1 VPIASFGHVGDGAG
15 NFASPKGVSA
25 DSDGNIYVVDA
36 LFDAVQVF
44 ARDGTL
50 LLGFGERGTRA
61 GRLWLPSGMFIDA
74 KDAIYVADA
83 YNQRIS
89 VFERVA
95 AAGKEGDD
103 TIQ

>member
-1 VPIASFGHVGDGAG
+1 MG
-15 NFASPKGVSA
+15 A

-44 ARDGTL
+44 GRDGTL

-61 GRLWLPSGMFIDA
+61 GRFWLPNGLFIDT
-74 KDAIYVADA
+74 KDAIYVADS

-89 VFERVA
+89 VFERAVPA
-95 AAGKEGDD
+95 PKDGDD
-103 TIQ
+103 SAK